1 MLPAQ
6 VRVRHCGPQVRVAHR
21 FLNEDGAL
29 ALSEPEALLCA
40 GMPIEVIVS
49 WFEELRERLGN

>member
-1 MLPAQ
+1 MAL
-6 VRVRHCGPQVRVAHR
+6 RSC